1 MFKKNCIIG
10 LFLYILV
17 LLSCKREYIH
27 VNIESKKIGS
37 NIDIESMLFLSNDTV
52 FLCGGLRAEKGEI
65 FKSVDGG
72 KNWNKVYEGVDKLY
86 SFYFSTDYNQA
97 FAVGDSMHI
106 EKSFDHGNTWKTQ
119 VDLSYLCA
127 YDRTSIRRIFFFN
140 QSDGFAIGN
149 QSRENGNTMYTNNK
163 GDNWTSI
170 HGSNGLNDWWVFNK
184 DSIIAVGYGIILKIS
199 NLKGNK
205 PITTPLPLKN
215 DYFTGVWFIDNNTG
229 FVCGFNGGI
238 YKTNNGGQLWK
249 EIYKSNSVLKKRIH
263 FNDILFES
271 DLVGWVSGYD
281 GVLMKTTD
289 GGNSWKHVKTYTNN
303 NLKNMFYQNTKLY
316 ITSENGCYFIISE

>member
-1 MFKKNCIIG
+1 MYKKNCKIV
-10 LFLYILV
+10 LFLFVLILI
-17 LLSCKREYIH
+17 SCKHEYIH
-27 VNIESKKIGS
+27 VNIESKKITS
-37 NIDIESMLFLSNDTV
+37 NIDIESMSFQSKDTI

-65 FKSVDGG
+65 FKSTDGG
-72 KNWNKVYEGVDKLY
+72 TNWTKVFEGKDKLY
-86 SFYFSTDYNQA
+86 SIDFSSDYTNA
-97 FAVGDSMHI
+97 YSVGDSMHI
-106 EKSFDHGNTWKTQ
+106 QKSSDRGNTWNSKI
-119 VDLSYLCA
+119 DLSYLGGN
-127 YDRTSIRRIFFFN
+127 YSTSIRRIYFIN
-140 QSDGFAIGN
+140 QSVGFAIGS

-163 GDNWTSI
+163 GENWSSI

-199 NLKGNK
+199 NLEGNK
-205 PITTPLPLKN
+205 PLTTPLPLKN

-238 YKTNNGGQLWK
+238 YKTNNGGQSWK
-249 EIYKSNSVLKKRIH
+249 EIYKNNSVLKKRIH
-263 FNDILFES
+263 FNDILFET

-316 ITSENGCYFIISE
+316 ITSENGSYFIISE